1 MKPVLKFFLFFFLII
16 TWGTGIVL
24 AKDRVAVLDFES
36 IPPNQNLARSVSEIL
51 RTELVNLKNYEVV
64 ERASLQKILTEQKLQ
79 LSDALD
85 EKNAVRVGKLAGT
98 QVVVIGSIVKIGQ
111 TYTLNSRFID
121 VETGIAREGKS
132 LRCENENNI
141 SSLCHQLVLAFTGQA
156 NPEEKKPEET
166 KKPPVPDEPGFIIL
180 RVQDENNENCPEI
193 TVKLGDD
200 QGFNYYKKIPGDFL
214 GNAYGYDRH
223 KFSFEEKISVP
234 SGSRRLKIHIPDQ
247 GFLCRGIKDQIL
259 NLTLGPGE
267 AKVLRVFFRNLLVSK
282 GWQAELE
289 K

>member
-1 MKPVLKFFLFFFLII
+1 MKLISKFFLFFFLII
-16 TWGTGIVL
+16 SWGTGSVL

-64 ERASLQKILTEQKLQ
+64 ERASLQKILSEQKLQ

-85 EKNAVRVGKLAGT
+85 EKNAVRVGKLAGA
-98 QVVVIGSIVKIGQ
+98 QLVVIGSIVKIGQ

-132 LRCENENNI
+132 LRCENENDI

-156 NPEEKKPEET
+156 AVEET
-166 KKPPVPDEPGFIIL
+166 GGEEAKKTPPRNEPGFIVL
-180 RVQDENNENCPEI
+180 KVQDESNENCPEI
-193 TVKLGDD
+193 AVKLGDS
-200 QGFNYYKKIPGDFL
+200 QGFNYYKKIPGEFL
-214 GNAYGYDRH
+214 GNAYGYDRY
-223 KFSFEEKISVP
+223 KFSFEEKIPVP
-234 SGSRRLKIHIPDQ
+234 SGSRPLKIYIPDQ
-247 GFLCRGIKDQIL
+247 GSLCRGIKDKAFPL
-259 NLTLGPGE
+259 ALGPGE
-267 AKVLRVFFRNLLVSK
+267 TKILRIFFRNLLVSK